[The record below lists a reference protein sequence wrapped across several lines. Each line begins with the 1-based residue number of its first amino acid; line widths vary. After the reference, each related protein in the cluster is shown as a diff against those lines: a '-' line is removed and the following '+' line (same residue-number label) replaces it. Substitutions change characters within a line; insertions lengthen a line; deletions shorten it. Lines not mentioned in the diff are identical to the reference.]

1 MKFEYKWLLHE
12 KQRLPFE
19 NICTEIRH
27 GILYFID
34 LVQVLLTI
42 LCMPDKMMDQAVDT
56 VDTLMIIVFLRRY
69 TECMNQF
76 ADTIS
81 VNNLVY
87 IRFHLL

>member
-1 MKFEYKWLLHE
+1 
-12 KQRLPFE
+12 
-19 NICTEIRH
+19 
-27 GILYFID
+27 
-34 LVQVLLTI
+34 
-42 LCMPDKMMDQAVDT
+42 MPDKMMDQAVDT